1 MRNKRNLQKLQHD
14 FLLHNNN
21 VYVSIDWT
29 ELFKYGLIVKK
40 TCTKSMSRVRR
51 EIVRLYAGLNKS
63 KNPNKFVST
72 TQLEYSKIKS
82 DEKKLVVMIR
92 YWYKTDPRMIYQQ
105 DPIARMLVSYKLHE
119 NARTNFL

>member
-1 MRNKRNLQKLQHD
+1 MTKNLARNKGNLQKLQHD
-14 FLLHNNN
+14 FLLHKNN

-40 TCTKSMSRVRR
+40 TCTKNMSSVRR

-82 DEKKLVVMIR
+82 DEK
-92 YWYKTDPRMIYQQ
+92 
-105 DPIARMLVSYKLHE
+105 
-119 NARTNFL
+119 N

>member
-1 MRNKRNLQKLQHD
+1 
-14 FLLHNNN
+14 
-21 VYVSIDWT
+21 
-29 ELFKYGLIVKK
+29 
-40 TCTKSMSRVRR
+40 MSRVRR